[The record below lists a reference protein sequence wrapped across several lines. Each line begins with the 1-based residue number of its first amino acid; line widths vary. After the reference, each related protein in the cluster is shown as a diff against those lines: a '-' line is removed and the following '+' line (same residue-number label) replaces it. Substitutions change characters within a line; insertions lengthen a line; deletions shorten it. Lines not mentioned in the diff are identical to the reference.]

1 MISESLFEKWKN
13 KSSKDWLILLCHI
26 LGKASSRRV
35 LLFARFFKSDKVE
48 LKIEILLYFGREA
61 MKQKYSILKND
72 EENKLIIREY
82 AELDK
87 EILSLLCEEIYDNE
101 SIESAIAKGKETLI
115 STLRTKALFPISIH
129 AEKIAE
135 AIINMY
141 EHENDQS
148 VELFF
153 NDLDILAKD
162 REAPVV
168 EVEVENDPVEI
179 DELLEGDVSD
189 SDLDDNSEIKNI
201 TRPIKVIDEDPN
213 NIEDE

>member
-1 MISESLFEKWKN
+1 
-13 KSSKDWLILLCHI
+13 
-26 LGKASSRRV
+26 
-35 LLFARFFKSDKVE
+35 
-48 LKIEILLYFGREA
+48 

-87 EILSLLCEEIYDNE
+87 EILSLLCEEIYDDE

-115 STLRTKALFPISIH
+115 STLRTKTLFPISIY

-135 AIINMY
+135 AVINMY

-148 VELFF
+148 IELFF
-153 NDLDILAKD
+153 NDADMLTKD
-162 REAPVV
+162 RKVPVV
-168 EVEVENDPVEI
+168 EDEVESEPAEI

-189 SDLDDNSEIKNI
+189 SDFDDKSEIKNI
-201 TRPIKVIDEDPN
+201 TCPIKVIDDDSDD
-213 NIEDE
+213 IEDE